1 MQVIASSQN
10 NKNKI
15 SRTQWIAYGIIT
27 LIISGACIA
36 FLFIGG
42 GQYAILLL
50 FLYLALF
57 AIMIFRDMQN
67 RNTPFIAFTNQGR
80 LFIDFMQMEERFNN
94 MSASRFIE
102 KKYCFDLHQITGYKL
117 HSFFK
122 TAPSIIE
129 LKIDE
134 PPHGVLDVIIPLDSL
149 SKKEAQKFIAFIEQ
163 VLPRHEQSNAGML
176 PE

>member
-1 MQVIASSQN
+1 MQVIASSKN

-15 SRTQWIAYGIIT
+15 SRTQWIVYCIVT

-36 FLFIGG
+36 FLLTGG

-50 FLYLALF
+50 FLYLVLF

-67 RNTPFIAFTNQGR
+67 RNTPFIAFTDQGK

-102 KKYCFDLHQITGYKL
+102 KKYCFKLQQITGYKL

-134 PPHGVLDVIIPLDSL
+134 SPHGILDVIIPLDSL
-149 SKKEAQKFIAFIEQ
+149 SKKEAQKFITFIEQ
-163 VLPRHEQSNAGML
+163 LLPRHEQPNAGL
-176 PE
+176 LHE